1 MNDVYF
7 FLAVL
12 IAIFGQTCDII
23 TTNAALAHPD
33 KLKEANG
40 IAAFFIKKLGFGVTA
55 FLKVAVIG
63 IGFPVLVYELGHP
76 ILGAIVALGAA
87 AAGIIVAYLNYKTL
101 KGVGISAF

>member
-33 KLKEANG
+33 KVKEANG
-40 IAAFFIKKLGFGVTA
+40 IAAFFIKKLGFGITS
-55 FLKVAVIG
+55 FLKVAIIG
-63 IGFPVLVYELGHP
+63 IGFPVLVYKLGYP
-76 ILGAIVALGAA
+76 TAGAILAFGSAVVGF
-87 AAGIIVAYLNYKTL
+87 VTAYLNYKTL
-101 KGVGISAF
+101 KSVGI

>member
-12 IAIFGQTCDII
+12 VAIFGQVSDII
-23 TTNAALAHPD
+23 TTNAALAHPE

-63 IGFPVLVYELGHP
+63 IGFPVLVYKLGYP
-76 ILGAIVALGAA
+76 TLGAITALGSA
-87 AAGIIVAYLNYKTL
+87 AAGFVAAYLNYKLL
-101 KGVGISAF
+101 KKVGISAF